1 MRKSGVLL
9 SVSSLPSK
17 YGIGCFDEAAY
28 KFVDDLV
35 EAKQTYWQI
44 LPLGITGY
52 GDSPYQS
59 FSTFAGN
66 PYFISLDE
74 FVKCGYLKEEDL
86 PEADINSDYVDYSYL
101 YENRYALL
109 KKAYENSHITDNED
123 FKAYCKDNAWWLEDY
138 ALFMAIKASYDN
150 QGWENWPL
158 ELRLRN
164 DASLT
169 EKRNEL
175 SDDINYH
182 KFLQYYVWKQWYAL
196 KDYAN
201 SKGVEIIGDIPIYV
215 AYDSSDVWGQP
226 ELFQLD
232 PEVKPTAVAG
242 VPPDGFSA
250 DGQLWGNPLYDWKK
264 HKETGYAWWIQR
276 IAYCKKA
283 YDVVRIDHF
292 RGFDEYFS
300 IPYGDTTA
308 RNGHWEKG
316 PGYDLFK
323 TVEESL
329 GKLNVIAEDL
339 GYLTDTVKQMV
350 ADCGYPGMKVFEFAF
365 DSRDSSGTS
374 NYLPH
379 NYTENTVVYTGTH
392 DNETMIGW
400 LKNILPEER
409 QMLKDYLHYDGDDD
423 TVLVDMSIDCI
434 MASVSDKCIVPMQ
447 DYLKLDNTARMNKP
461 NTLGNNWMWRLD
473 KNSFNDSLKE
483 RMRNITE
490 KQTVFKGDFLL
501 IRVLNEL

>member
-283 YDVVRIDHF
+283 YDIVRIDHF

-329 GKLNVIAEDL
+329 GKINVIAEDL

-350 ADCGYPGMKVFEFAF
+350 ADCGYPGMKLFEFAF

-379 NYTENTVVYTGTH
+379 NYTENSVVYTGTH

-461 NTLGNNWMWRLD
+461 NTLEIGRAH
-473 KNSFNDSLKE
+473 
-483 RMRNITE
+483 
-490 KQTVFKGDFLL
+490 V
-501 IRVLNEL
+501 

>member
-226 ELFQLD
+226 ELF
-232 PEVKPTAVAG
+232 
-242 VPPDGFSA
+242 
-250 DGQLWGNPLYDWKK
+250 
-264 HKETGYAWWIQR
+264 
-276 IAYCKKA
+276 
-283 YDVVRIDHF
+283 
-292 RGFDEYFS
+292 
-300 IPYGDTTA
+300 
-308 RNGHWEKG
+308 
-316 PGYDLFK
+316 
-323 TVEESL
+323 
-329 GKLNVIAEDL
+329 
-339 GYLTDTVKQMV
+339 
-350 ADCGYPGMKVFEFAF
+350 
-365 DSRDSSGTS
+365 
-374 NYLPH
+374 
-379 NYTENTVVYTGTH
+379 
-392 DNETMIGW
+392 
-400 LKNILPEER
+400 
-409 QMLKDYLHYDGDDD
+409 
-423 TVLVDMSIDCI
+423 
-434 MASVSDKCIVPMQ
+434 
-447 DYLKLDNTARMNKP
+447 
-461 NTLGNNWMWRLD
+461 
-473 KNSFNDSLKE
+473 
-483 RMRNITE
+483 
-490 KQTVFKGDFLL
+490 
-501 IRVLNEL
+501 

>member
-226 ELFQLD
+226 
-232 PEVKPTAVAG
+232 VKPTAVAG

-379 NYTENTVVYTGTH
+379 NYTENSVVYTGTH

-423 TVLVDMSIDCI
+423 AVLVDMSIDCI

-473 KNSFNDSLKE
+473 KNAFNDSLKE
-483 RMRNITE
+483 RMRDITV
-490 KQTVFKGDFLL
+490 KTNR
-501 IRVLNEL
+501 I

>member
-1 MRKSGVLL
+1 MM
-9 SVSSLPSK
+9 
-17 YGIGCFDEAAY
+17 
-28 KFVDDLV
+28 
-35 EAKQTYWQI
+35 I
-44 LPLGITGY
+44 L
-52 GDSPYQS
+52 
-59 FSTFAGN
+59 
-66 PYFISLDE
+66 
-74 FVKCGYLKEEDL
+74 
-86 PEADINSDYVDYSYL
+86 NSY
-101 YENRYALL
+101 
-109 KKAYENSHITDNED
+109 
-123 FKAYCKDNAWWLEDY
+123 KDNKWVEGY
-138 ALFMAIKASYDN
+138 ALFRTFKLTNEGKPWTEWHEEYKEFPKHQSF
-150 QGWENWPL
+150 
-158 ELRLRN
+158 ELLPF
-164 DASLT
+164 
-169 EKRNEL
+169 EKE
-175 SDDINYH
+175 INYQE
-182 KFLQYYVWKQWYAL
+182 FLQYYFFKQWYAL

-329 GKLNVIAEDL
+329 GKLNIIAEDL

-350 ADCGYPGMKVFEFAF
+350 ADCGYPGMKVFEFCILIHVILLVQA
-365 DSRDSSGTS
+365 TT
-374 NYLPH
+374 YLI
-379 NYTENTVVYTGTH
+379 TIQKIQFVYTGTH

-409 QMLKDYLHYDGDDD
+409 QTLKDYLHYDGDDD

-473 KNSFNDSLKE
+473 K
-483 RMRNITE
+483 
-490 KQTVFKGDFLL
+490 
-501 IRVLNEL
+501 

>member
-9 SVSSLPSK
+9 SVSSLPSQ

-379 NYTENTVVYTGTH
+379 NYTENSVVYTGTH

-423 TVLVDMSIDCI
+423 AVLVDMSIDCI

-461 NTLGNNWMWRLD
+461 NTWMWRLD
-473 KNSFNDSLKE
+473 KNAFNDSLKE
-483 RMRNITE
+483 RMRDITV
-490 KQTVFKGDFLL
+490 KTKR
-501 IRVLNEL
+501 I

>member
-150 QGWENWPL
+150 QSWENWPL

-164 DASLT
+164 DAFLT

-379 NYTENTVVYTGTH
+379 NYTENSVVYTGTH
-392 DNETMIGW
+392 DNETMFGW

-434 MASVSDKCIVPMQ
+434 MAS
-447 DYLKLDNTARMNKP
+447 
-461 NTLGNNWMWRLD
+461 
-473 KNSFNDSLKE
+473 
-483 RMRNITE
+483 
-490 KQTVFKGDFLL
+490 FK
-501 IRVLNEL
+501 

>member
-150 QGWENWPL
+150 QSWENWPL

-175 SDDINYH
+175 SDDVNYH

-329 GKLNVIAEDL
+329 GKINVIAEDL

-379 NYTENTVVYTGTH
+379 NYTENSVVYTGTH

-434 MASVSDKCIVPMQ
+434 MASVSDMCIVPMQ
-447 DYLKLDNTARMNKP
+447 DYLKLESSVLHMMPRDLYP
-461 NTLGNNWMWRLD
+461 
-473 KNSFNDSLKE
+473 
-483 RMRNITE
+483 
-490 KQTVFKGDFLL
+490 DF
-501 IRVLNEL
+501 R

>member
-1 MRKSGVLL
+1 MLL

-150 QGWENWPL
+150 QSWENWPL

-164 DASLT
+164 DAFLT

-379 NYTENTVVYTGTH
+379 NYTENSVVYTGTH
-392 DNETMIGW
+392 DNETMFGW

-447 DYLKLDNTARMNKP
+447 DYLKLDNTD
-461 NTLGNNWMWRLD
+461 TY
-473 KNSFNDSLKE
+473 E
-483 RMRNITE
+483 
-490 KQTVFKGDFLL
+490 
-501 IRVLNEL
+501 

>member
-109 KKAYENSHITDNED
+109 KKAYENSHITENED
-123 FKAYCKDNAWWLEDY
+123 FKTYCKDNAWWLEDY

-169 EKRNEL
+169 KKRNEL

-201 SKGVEIIGDIPIYV
+201 SKGIEIIGDIPIYV
-215 AYDSSDVWGQP
+215 AFDSSDVWGQP

-308 RNGHWEKG
+308 RC
-316 PGYDLFK
+316 L
-323 TVEESL
+323 
-329 GKLNVIAEDL
+329 IACL
-339 GYLTDTVKQMV
+339 
-350 ADCGYPGMKVFEFAF
+350 A
-365 DSRDSSGTS
+365 
-374 NYLPH
+374 
-379 NYTENTVVYTGTH
+379 
-392 DNETMIGW
+392 
-400 LKNILPEER
+400 
-409 QMLKDYLHYDGDDD
+409 
-423 TVLVDMSIDCI
+423 
-434 MASVSDKCIVPMQ
+434 
-447 DYLKLDNTARMNKP
+447 
-461 NTLGNNWMWRLD
+461 LGNNCTSSKIIRDSCSYNEIPVSACNLRKNIFRLPISSKHSRILFVVFEKSIKIYD
-473 KNSFNDSLKE
+473 LYSFFAKFSAIVDLPTRLAPSNRTAYRSE
-483 RMRNITE
+483 
-490 KQTVFKGDFLL
+490 
-501 IRVLNEL
+501 

>member
-150 QGWENWPL
+150 QSWENWPL

-164 DASLT
+164 DAFLT

-232 PEVKPTAVAG
+232 HEVKPTAVAG

-350 ADCGYPGMKVFEFAF
+350 ADCGYPSMKVFEFAF

-379 NYTENTVVYTGTH
+379 NYTENSVVYTGTH
-392 DNETMIGW
+392 DNETMFGW

-409 QMLKDYLHYDGDDD
+409 QMLKDYLHYDDDD

-473 KNSFNDSLKE
+473 KNAFNDSLKE
-483 RMRNITE
+483 RMRNITV
-490 KQTVFKGDFLL
+490 KTNR
-501 IRVLNEL
+501 I

>member
-158 ELRLRN
+158 KLRLRN

-329 GKLNVIAEDL
+329 GRLNVIAEDL

-350 ADCGYPGMKVFEFAF
+350 ADCGYPGMKLFEFAF

-379 NYTENTVVYTGTH
+379 NYTENSVVYTGTH

-409 QMLKDYLHYDGDDD
+409 QMLKDYLHYDGDDA
-423 TVLVDMSIDCI
+423 VLVDMSIDCI

-473 KNSFNDSLKE
+473 KNAFNDSLKE
-483 RMRNITE
+483 RMRDITV
-490 KQTVFKGDFLL
+490 KTNR
-501 IRVLNEL
+501 I

>member
-283 YDVVRIDHF
+283 YDIVRIDHF

-329 GKLNVIAEDL
+329 GKINVIAEDL

-350 ADCGYPGMKVFEFAF
+350 ADCGYPGMKLFEFAF

-379 NYTENTVVYTGTH
+379 NYTENSVVYTGTH

-434 MASVSDKCIVPMQ
+434 MASVSDKCTNAGL
-447 DYLKLDNTARMNKP
+447 LKA
-461 NTLGNNWMWRLD
+461 
-473 KNSFNDSLKE
+473 
-483 RMRNITE
+483 
-490 KQTVFKGDFLL
+490 
-501 IRVLNEL
+501 

>member
-283 YDVVRIDHF
+283 
-292 RGFDEYFS
+292 FS

-329 GKLNVIAEDL
+329 GKINVIAEDL

-379 NYTENTVVYTGTH
+379 NYTENSVVYTGTH

-423 TVLVDMSIDCI
+423 AVLVDMSIDCI

-473 KNSFNDSLKE
+473 KNAFNDSLKE
-483 RMRNITE
+483 RMRDITV
-490 KQTVFKGDFLL
+490 KTNR
-501 IRVLNEL
+501 I

>member
-1 MRKSGVLL
+1 MNNKKRSGVLL
-9 SVSSLPSK
+9 PLFSLPGK
-17 YGIGCFDEAAY
+17 YGIGSLGQYCK
-28 KFVDDLV
+28 KFIDFLS
-35 EAKQTYWQI
+35 ESKFSYWEV
-44 LPLGITGY
+44 LPINMTNIEG
-52 GDSPYQS
+52 SPY
-59 FSTFAGN
+59 N
-66 PYFISLDE
+66 L
-74 FVKCGYLKEEDL
+74 
-86 PEADINSDYVDYSYL
+86 VDAFGTNYL
-101 YENRYALL
+101 YIDIDELIKEGLL
-109 KKAYENSHITDNED
+109 NSRDIKGMNFCNDARNVNYPLVFETHRKLL
-123 FKAYCKDNAWWLEDY
+123 FKAYKRDNLKSKYFKECINNKEIKEYAIYMTLKEKNNFKAWYDWELEDRY
-138 ALFMAIKASYDN
+138 YCKEVEEYVLKNEEKLYLF
-150 QGWENWPL
+150 
-158 ELRLRN
+158 
-164 DASLT
+164 
-169 EKRNEL
+169 
-175 SDDINYH
+175 
-182 KFLQYYVWKQWYAL
+182 YVWTQAKFKEQWD
-196 KDYAN
+196 KIHDYAK
-201 SKGVEIIGDIPIYV
+201 SKNISLVGEISHFLG
-215 AYDSSDVWGQP
+215 YDSCQMYMHP
-226 ELFQLD
+226 ELFLVDKRNQITH
-232 PEVKPTAVAG
+232 VS
-242 VPPDGFSA
+242 GFPKDEFSNV
-250 DGQLWGNPLYDWKK
+250 GQKWGNPLYDWKK

-374 NYLPH
+374 NYLPY
-379 NYTENTVVYTGTH
+379 NYTENSVVYTGTH

-423 TVLVDMSIDCI
+423 AVLVDMSIDCI

-473 KNSFNDSLKE
+473 KNAFSDSLKE
-483 RMRNITE
+483 RMRDITV
-490 KQTVFKGDFLL
+490 KTNR
-501 IRVLNEL
+501 I

>member
-9 SVSSLPSK
+9 SVSSFPSK

-150 QGWENWPL
+150 QSWENWPL

-175 SDDINYH
+175 SDDVNYH

-329 GKLNVIAEDL
+329 GKINVIAEDL

-350 ADCGYPGMKVFEFAF
+350 ADCGYPGMKLFEFAF

-379 NYTENTVVYTGTH
+379 NYTENSVVYTGTH

-423 TVLVDMSIDCI
+423 AVLVDMSIDCI

-447 DYLKLDNTARMNKP
+447 DYLKLDNTARMNK
-461 NTLGNNWMWRLD
+461 
-473 KNSFNDSLKE
+473 
-483 RMRNITE
+483 
-490 KQTVFKGDFLL
+490 L
-501 IRVLNEL
+501 IL

>member
-379 NYTENTVVYTGTH
+379 NYTENSVVYTGTH

-409 QMLKDYLHYDGDDD
+409 QMLKDYLHYDA
-423 TVLVDMSIDCI
+423 VLVDMSIDCI

-461 NTLGNNWMWRLD
+461 NTLGNNWIWRLD
-473 KNSFNDSLKE
+473 KNAFNDSLKE
-483 RMRNITE
+483 RMRDITV
-490 KQTVFKGDFLL
+490 KTNR
-501 IRVLNEL
+501 I

>member
-379 NYTENTVVYTGTH
+379 NYTENSVVYTGTH

-423 TVLVDMSIDCI
+423 TTLVDILQRLVDTGNTIIVIEHNLDLIKTCDHIIDLGPEGG
-434 MASVSDKCIVPMQ
+434 DKGGQVIAVGTPEHIVKNE
-447 DYLKLDNTARMNKP
+447 DSYTGKFLKKYLN
-461 NTLGNNWMWRLD
+461 
-473 KNSFNDSLKE
+473 
-483 RMRNITE
+483 
-490 KQTVFKGDFLL
+490 
-501 IRVLNEL
+501 

>member
-250 DGQLWGNPLYDWKK
+250 DGQLWG
-264 HKETGYAWWIQR
+264 
-276 IAYCKKA
+276 
-283 YDVVRIDHF
+283 
-292 RGFDEYFS
+292 
-300 IPYGDTTA
+300 DTTA

-379 NYTENTVVYTGTH
+379 NYTENSVVYTGTH

-409 QMLKDYLHYDGDDD
+409 QMLKDYLHYDGDD
-423 TVLVDMSIDCI
+423 TTLVDMSIDCI

-473 KNSFNDSLKE
+473 KNAFDETLKE
-483 RMRNITE
+483 RMRDITV
-490 KQTVFKGDFLL
+490 KTNR
-501 IRVLNEL
+501 I

>member
-1 MRKSGVLL
+1 MKAGILCPISA
-9 SVSSLPSK
+9 LPSS
-17 YGIGCFDEAAY
+17 YGVGDFGKNAY
-28 KFVDDLV
+28 TFVDQLKKSDV
-35 EAKQTYWQI
+35 KIWQI
-44 LPLGITGY
+44 LPLNPLAY
-52 GDSPYQS
+52 GNSPYQPYS
-59 FSTFAGN
+59 SYAG
-66 PYFISLDE
+66 DE
-74 FVKCGYLKEEDL
+74 LYIDLEDL
-86 PEADINSDYVDYSYL
+86 VNDGLLEKGELKTFNKQAETVEYEAVRAHKED
-101 YENRYALL
+101 LL
-109 KKAYENSHITDNED
+109 RLAYKRFEFNDD
-123 FKAYCKDNAWWLEDY
+123 FKQFVENNKWVEGY
-138 ALFMAIKASYDN
+138 ALFRTFKLTNEGKPWTEWHEEYKEFPKHQSF
-150 QGWENWPL
+150 
-158 ELRLRN
+158 ELLPF
-164 DASLT
+164 
-169 EKRNEL
+169 EKE
-175 SDDINYH
+175 INYQE
-182 KFLQYYVWKQWYAL
+182 FLQYYFFKQWYAL

-329 GKLNVIAEDL
+329 GKINVIAEDL

-379 NYTENTVVYTGTH
+379 NYTENSVVYTGTH

-409 QMLKDYLHYDGDDD
+409 QTLKDYLHYDGDDD
-423 TVLVDMSIDCI
+423 AVLVDMSIDCI

-473 KNSFNDSLKE
+473 KNAFNDSLKE
-483 RMRNITE
+483 RMRDITV
-490 KQTVFKGDFLL
+490 KTNR
-501 IRVLNEL
+501 I

>member
-379 NYTENTVVYTGTH
+379 NYTENSVVYTGTH

-409 QMLKDYLHYDGDDD
+409 QMLKDYLHYDGEDDA
-423 TVLVDMSIDCI
+423 VLVDMSIDCI
-434 MASVSDKCIVPMQ
+434 MASVSDKCIVPM
-447 DYLKLDNTARMNKP
+447 R
-461 NTLGNNWMWRLD
+461 
-473 KNSFNDSLKE
+473 
-483 RMRNITE
+483 IT
-490 KQTVFKGDFLL
+490 
-501 IRVLNEL
+501 

>member
-101 YENRYALL
+101 YKNRYALL

-150 QGWENWPL
+150 QSWENWPL

-164 DASLT
+164 DAFLT

-379 NYTENTVVYTGTH
+379 NYTENSVVYTGTH
-392 DNETMIGW
+392 DNETMFGW

-409 QMLKDYLHYDGDDD
+409 QMLKDYLHYDGDD

-473 KNSFNDSLKE
+473 KNAFNDSLKE
-483 RMRNITE
+483 RMRNITV
-490 KQTVFKGDFLL
+490 KTNR
-501 IRVLNEL
+501 I

>member
-283 YDVVRIDHF
+283 YDIVRIDHF

-329 GKLNVIAEDL
+329 GKINVIAEDL
-339 GYLTDTVKQMV
+339 GYLTDTVKQVV
-350 ADCGYPGMKVFEFAF
+350 ADCGYPGMKLFEFAF

-379 NYTENTVVYTGTH
+379 NYTENSVVYTGTH

-490 KQTVFKGDFLL
+490 KTNR
-501 IRVLNEL
+501 I

>member
-150 QGWENWPL
+150 QCWENWPL

-329 GKLNVIAEDL
+329 GKINVIAEDL

-379 NYTENTVVYTGTH
+379 NYTENSVVYTGTH

-400 LKNILPEER
+400 LKIFC
-409 QMLKDYLHYDGDDD
+409 LKKDR
-423 TVLVDMSIDCI
+423 C
-434 MASVSDKCIVPMQ
+434 
-447 DYLKLDNTARMNKP
+447 
-461 NTLGNNWMWRLD
+461 
-473 KNSFNDSLKE
+473 
-483 RMRNITE
+483 
-490 KQTVFKGDFLL
+490 
-501 IRVLNEL
+501 

>member
-150 QGWENWPL
+150 QSWENWPL

-164 DASLT
+164 DAFLT

-232 PEVKPTAVAG
+232 HEVKPTAVAG

-379 NYTENTVVYTGTH
+379 NYTENSVVYTGTH
-392 DNETMIGW
+392 DNETMFGW

-409 QMLKDYLHYDGDDD
+409 QMLKDYLHYDDDD

-473 KNSFNDSLKE
+473 KNAFNDSLKE
-483 RMRNITE
+483 RMRNITV
-490 KQTVFKGDFLL
+490 KTNR
-501 IRVLNEL
+501 I

>member
-283 YDVVRIDHF
+283 YDIVRIDHF

-329 GKLNVIAEDL
+329 GKINVIAEDL

-350 ADCGYPGMKVFEFAF
+350 ADCGYPGMKLFEFAF

-379 NYTENTVVYTGTH
+379 NYTENSVVYTGTH

-490 KQTVFKGDFLL
+490 KTNRIYRRFSPNQGS
-501 IRVLNEL
+501 

>member
-379 NYTENTVVYTGTH
+379 NYTENSVVYTGTH
-392 DNETMIGW
+392 DNETLLGYFDS
-400 LKNILPEER
+400 LPEER

-423 TVLVDMSIDCI
+423 TTLVDMSIDCI

-473 KNSFNDSLKE
+473 KNAFNDSLKE
-483 RMRNITE
+483 RMRDITV
-490 KQTVFKGDFLL
+490 KTNR
-501 IRVLNEL
+501 I